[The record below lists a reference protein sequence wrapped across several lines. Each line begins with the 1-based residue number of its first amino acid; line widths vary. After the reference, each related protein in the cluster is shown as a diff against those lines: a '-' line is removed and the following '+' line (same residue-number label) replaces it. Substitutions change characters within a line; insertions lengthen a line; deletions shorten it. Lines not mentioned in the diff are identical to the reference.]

1 MKSKGMYAALLSPD
15 DIIKYNFDVVSGQ
28 FNIFSDQKVVL
39 TQHIF
44 ERKKTWSVLPCK
56 PGPEIRVRNIP
67 DCMETRPEIHFR
79 NIPDGRETEAAD
91 W

>member
-44 ERKKTWSVLPCK
+44 ERKKLEVFY
-56 PGPEIRVRNIP
+56 RVSLDR
-67 DCMETRPEIHFR
+67 RS
-79 NIPDGRETEAAD
+79 G
-91 W
+91 